1 MIYFDK
7 DKQAYMYKINNPLCT
22 VTNEQWH
29 EFCLLKL
36 GKDYDISAD
45 GIVDLRV
52 TPEYIVEEI
61 IRLKREKK
69 TENNEKL
76 ARARTSHTFTVTLQ
90 GQECVFDTTKQTQS
104 DLNSAAISASI
115 GQPWVWTTN
124 NRVVLELTS
133 EDVQA
138 VAIAYSQA
146 VNEDISKWSYYD
158 ELIDI
163 AETLEQLKEIEINYE
178 N

>member
-1 MIYFDK
+1 MIYFDNNK
-7 DKQAYMYKINNPLCT
+7 HAYMQEIDNPLC
-22 VTNEQWH
+22 VVEQAEWDK
-29 EFCLLKL
+29 FCLLTL
-36 GKDYDISAD
+36 GKDYDVTSD
-45 GIVDLRV
+45 GIVDLRL
-52 TPEYIVEEI
+52 TPEYIAEEI

-69 TENNEKL
+69 TENDGKL
-76 ARARTSHTFTVTLQ
+76 AMARTSHTFTVTLQ
-90 GQECVFDTTKQTQS
+90 GQECVFDTNKQTQS

-146 VNEDISKWSYYD
+146 VNEDINKWSYYD
-158 ELIDI
+158 ELIDV
-163 AETLEQLKEIEINYE
+163 AKTLDELNNIEIIYE
-178 N
+178 

>member
-1 MIYFDK
+1 MIYFDTSK
-7 DKQAYMYKINNPLCT
+7 NAYTFAIENQLCT
-22 VTNEQWH
+22 VTDEEWN
-29 EFCLLKL
+29 EFCTLKL
-36 GKDYDISAD
+36 GKDYDVTSD

-52 TPEYIVEEI
+52 TPEYIAEEI

-69 TENNEKL
+69 TENDEKL
-76 ARARTSHTFTVTLQ
+76 AMARTSHTFTVTLQ
-90 GQECVFDTTKQTQS
+90 GQECVFDTNKQTQS

-146 VNEDISKWSYYD
+146 VNEDINKWSYYD
-158 ELIDI
+158 ELIDV
-163 AETLEQLKEIEINYE
+163 AKTLDELNNIEIIYE
-178 N
+178 